1 MIVKQTLPYWF
12 LLPEGLAQAA
22 WDAPVPSVLYQ
33 TAHLVLGCFLFP
45 GKRPQSS
52 LALIEW
58 GSGESG
64 QREATALRSLET
76 KQDLE

>member
-1 MIVKQTLPYWF
+1 MLNKHCPIAPFSQRVWLKQPGTSLP
-12 LLPEGLAQAA
+12 LLSYPKE
-22 WDAPVPSVLYQ
+22 
-33 TAHLVLGCFLFP
+33 AHLVLGCFLFP

-52 LALIEW
+52 LALTEQ

-76 KQDLE
+76 ELGLE